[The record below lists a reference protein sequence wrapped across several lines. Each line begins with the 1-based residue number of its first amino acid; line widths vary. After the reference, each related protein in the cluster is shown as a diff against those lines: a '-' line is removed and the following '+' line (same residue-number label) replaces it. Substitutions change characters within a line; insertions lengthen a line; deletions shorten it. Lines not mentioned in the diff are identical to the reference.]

1 MCQLFAINSNV
12 PTAVTFSLTGLAARG
27 GRTDEH
33 ADGWGVAFHTEGGSR
48 IFRDDQPASESA
60 LAAFLCREPIRATS
74 VIAHIRKATL
84 GAVQLSNCHPFQAN
98 WSGRTWSFAHNGT
111 LKDYAPELPPD
122 LQPVGT
128 TDSERAFGSLM
139 LMLRQRFGLTGQ
151 ACWRHIAPAL
161 QQWADDVAAH
171 GPFNFVLT
179 DGQALYAYCSTQLHL
194 LQRQHPFTR
203 VRLCDEELS
212 LDLSEDNAPGDL
224 MTLVATKPLTLGEPW
239 VALQSGELAVLVQGR
254 RQQRAPVLSMESEPA

>member
-33 ADGWGVAFHTEGGSR
+33 ADGWGVAFHSEGGSQ

-60 LAAFLCREPIRATS
+60 LAAFLCREPIRATT

-84 GAVQLSNCHPFQAN
+84 GAVQLSNTHPFQHN
-98 WSGRTWSFAHNGT
+98 WAGRTWSFAHNGT
-111 LKDYAPELPPD
+111 LKDYEPDLPPD
-122 LQPVGT
+122 LRPVGT

-139 LMLRQRFGLTGQ
+139 LMLRERFGDDP
-151 ACWRHIAPAL
+151 AASWDDIAPAL
-161 QQWADDVAAH
+161 QVWADEVATH
-171 GPFNFVLT
+171 GSFNFVFT
-179 DGQALYAYCSTQLHL
+179 DGQALCAYCSTRLHL

-212 LDLSEDNAPGDL
+212 LDLSEDNAPGDR
-224 MTLVATKPLTLGEPW
+224 MTLVATQPLTVDEPW
-239 VALQSGELAVLVQGR
+239 VALEPGELAVLVQGVR
-254 RQQRAPVLSMESEPA
+254 VPVRSACLADR